1 MKALHRIWNRIAG
14 SLLGERREKDLA
26 RELESHIQM
35 QTEDNLRLGMPHEQ
49 AHREAVLKFGA
60 IESAKESYRDQR
72 GLPQL
77 DLLMQDWR
85 YGVRQFRRTPGF
97 TAFALLALAIG
108 IGANAT
114 VFSVVNQVLLKP
126 PAYRDPNGLV
136 LFQSVNPKQE
146 TLEGYTS
153 YDDFR
158 DLRRQSKMLEGISA
172 VSPRW
177 SFTLQGLGA
186 AEQVQGQWASA
197 SLFGL
202 LGVNPILGRTFTAA
216 EDSPGNVQG
225 VILSYELWQR
235 AYGGSASIIG
245 TQIRIDNSSAP
256 IIGVMPRGFRFLRDV
271 DLWVPLAPNFVNQR
285 GRGTRYLTVVGR
297 LAPGVTIEQA
307 RAEMSAVMNGFATK
321 YPNTNNGFSSKMTML
336 RDFLTTDT
344 KPMLLML
351 AGAVAFVLLIACA
364 NVANLTLTRTL
375 ARRQELA
382 VRIALGAGRMRLVRQ
397 LVSESM
403 LLSLIGGTRG
413 VLLAAW
419 ATYSIRLV
427 KWKGAVAFAD
437 AKMDPAVLGFAIL
450 AMIFCGLMVGVL
462 PALRLSGSA
471 PACEIRG
478 EGRSTT
484 TSASGQRMRAGLM
497 ICEIALTTVL
507 LSGSGLLLRSL
518 IRLLDVNPGFDTR
531 DVLTFQ
537 INFSA
542 DKYQQAQQRLSFYE
556 RFANDIRRLPGVR
569 FVGAVSRLPLAEGN
583 ITTSFTIEGRLVPE
597 GDLPA
602 VDYRV
607 ATDSYFPS
615 MGIPLISGRL
625 GDPRNPNELN
635 INQAGAHR
643 FWPGED
649 AIGKRVK
656 FGLGASQ
663 DPWRTVVGV
672 VGDVHHLGL
681 DIAPRPEVYRPYIAN
696 PLGAPVFAV
705 RAGGNL
711 ETLIPAIR
719 ERLRAMDSEIPMFNV
734 STMEQLLSRSL
745 QARRLSVMLL
755 IVFAAI
761 ALLLAG
767 IGLYGVVSYAVGLR
781 THEIGIRM
789 SLGAERSSVVRMVL
803 GQGLRVVLIGLA
815 AGVVIALAIG
825 PVFARLVY
833 GVGTRDP
840 IALLAGAATLLMVAL
855 MACYFPAR
863 RAAKLDPVAALRA

>member
-1 MKALHRIWNRIAG
+1 
-14 SLLGERREKDLA
+14 
-26 RELESHIQM
+26 
-35 QTEDNLRLGMPHEQ
+35 
-49 AHREAVLKFGA
+49 
-60 IESAKESYRDQR
+60 
-72 GLPQL
+72 
-77 DLLMQDWR
+77 
-85 YGVRQFRRTPGF
+85 
-97 TAFALLALAIG
+97 
-108 IGANAT
+108 
-114 VFSVVNQVLLKP
+114 
-126 PAYRDPNGLV
+126 
-136 LFQSVNPKQE
+136 
-146 TLEGYTS
+146 
-153 YDDFR
+153 
-158 DLRRQSKMLEGISA
+158 
-172 VSPRW
+172 
-177 SFTLQGLGA
+177 
-186 AEQVQGQWASA
+186 
-197 SLFGL
+197 
-202 LGVNPILGRTFTAA
+202 
-216 EDSPGNVQG
+216 
-225 VILSYELWQR
+225 
-235 AYGGSASIIG
+235 
-245 TQIRIDNSSAP
+245 
-256 IIGVMPRGFRFLRDV
+256 
-271 DLWVPLAPNFVNQR
+271 
-285 GRGTRYLTVVGR
+285 
-297 LAPGVTIEQA
+297 
-307 RAEMSAVMNGFATK
+307 
-321 YPNTNNGFSSKMTML
+321 
-336 RDFLTTDT
+336 
-344 KPMLLML
+344 
-351 AGAVAFVLLIACA
+351 
-364 NVANLTLTRTL
+364 
-375 ARRQELA
+375 
-382 VRIALGAGRMRLVRQ
+382 
-397 LVSESM
+397 
-403 LLSLIGGTRG
+403 
-413 VLLAAW
+413 
-419 ATYSIRLV
+419 
-427 KWKGAVAFAD
+427 
-437 AKMDPAVLGFAIL
+437 
-450 AMIFCGLMVGVL
+450 
-462 PALRLSGSA
+462 
-471 PACEIRG
+471 
-478 EGRSTT
+478 
-484 TSASGQRMRAGLM
+484 
-497 ICEIALTTVL
+497 LTTVL

-625 GDPRNPNELN
+625 ADPRNPNELN
-635 INQAGAHR
+635 INQAGARR